1 MAWSSSLKS
10 LLTVFVFTILAV
22 HVSFVV
28 SQEPAKPNGIQCIA
42 YYSELDALHIPTSL
56 TCTGAETKCIT
67 VIGTVFMGLTMSWP
81 SVLKGL
87 LAVCI
92 FTHLF
97 VSSVGNYPCENKD
110 CYNDRCKASLTTCVS
125 SKDCFHLEQ
134 DFEALMSLPSHEY
147 NGVEC
152 LACYS
157 YDAARCDTV
166 SLKCTGVETK
176 CLEVAGTDYHG
187 VLMTNH
193 WLSSEQTIETQR
205 RGAMDLILQCQK
217 WHIIS
222 SYRLLVV

>member
-1 MAWSSSLKS
+1 
-10 LLTVFVFTILAV
+10 
-22 HVSFVV
+22 
-28 SQEPAKPNGIQCIA
+28 
-42 YYSELDALHIPTSL
+42 
-56 TCTGAETKCIT
+56 
-67 VIGTVFMGLTMSWP
+67 MSWP

-176 CLEVAGTDYHG
+176 CLEVAGTEVTDAVSHSMIQG
-187 VLMTNH
+187 MGCATETACNLKNMTVMENVQINTH
-193 WLSSEQTIETQR
+193 CFSGSPPLR
-205 RGAMDLILQCQK
+205 P
-217 WHIIS
+217 IS
-222 SYRLLVV
+222 SVLTSLFLMEALLCPLGTVTSMILLHI